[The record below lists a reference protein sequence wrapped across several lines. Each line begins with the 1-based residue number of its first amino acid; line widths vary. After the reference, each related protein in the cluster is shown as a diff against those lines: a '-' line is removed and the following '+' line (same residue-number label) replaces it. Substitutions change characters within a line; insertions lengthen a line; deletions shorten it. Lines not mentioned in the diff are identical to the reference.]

1 MSSADFRLIRPVII
15 TDATLTSSSVPE
27 VMVALYAPG
36 TTYASGDIRGVT
48 TGTSQI
54 VYQSRQ
60 DGNLGNTPA
69 TSPLWWKVLG
79 TVYVAYPTGAPY
91 AASDIVMDAANHLI
105 YQSIA
110 GSNSAALTDKTKWVA
125 LGATP
130 RWKMFDKV
138 VNSQTT
144 APDTITAVVTP
155 GVLANTLTILNADA
169 ASITVSQ
176 SISGYTRT
184 KSLVSHDVLNWY
196 DWYYEEPIRTGDVV
210 FDDIPPYAAAA
221 LTITANNV
229 GAIAGIG
236 GCFFGKSRTIGQTQ
250 WEANGGIL
258 SYSTSTTDT
267 FGNTTMVKRAN
278 AKKLNFDVHIPDG
291 FESEAYRLLTLYT
304 DVELVVIGSSEYSML
319 IAYGFLGAW
328 SVPISNSGKTAP
340 IEFRGL
346 T

>member
-1 MSSADFRLIRPVII
+1 MSSADFRLIRPVAI

-27 VMVALYAPG
+27 VMVTVYDPSA
-36 TTYASGDIRGVT
+36 TYAAGDIRGVT

-60 DGNLGNTPA
+60 AGNLGNTPA

-91 AASDIVMDAANHLI
+91 AANDIVTDLVNHLL

-110 GSNSAALTDKTKWVA
+110 GANSAVLTDKTKWVP
-125 LGATP
+125 LGATT

-144 APDTITAVVTP
+144 APDTITATVAP
-155 GVLANTLTILNADA
+155 GELVNTLTFINADA

-196 DWYYEEPIRTGDVV
+196 DWYYEPPIRAGDVV
-210 FDDIPPYAAAA
+210 FDDIPPYATAA
-221 LTITANNV
+221 LTITANNIGDV
-229 GAIAGIG
+229 AGLG

-250 WEANGGIL
+250 WGLTAGNL
-258 SYSTSTTDT
+258 SYSTSNTDA
-267 FGNTTMVKRAN
+267 FGNVTMVKRPG
-278 AKKLNFDVHIPDG
+278 AKKLNFDVHIADG
-291 FESEAYRLLTLYT
+291 FESEAFRLLTLYT
-304 DVELVVIGSSEYSML
+304 DVEVVVIGAADYSMT
-319 IAYGFLGAW
+319 IAYGYLGAW
-328 SVPISNSGKTAP
+328 SVPISDSGKTAP
-340 IEFRGL
+340 IEFKSL
-346 T
+346 I